1 MLIDTTLREGAQTY
15 GVYFDTAAKREIVK
29 LLARAGVEEIEAGW
43 AGQEGLAELLAWA
56 RGLVAPTE
64 LAVWSRLKAAD
75 VELAAAAGA
84 TRLSLG
90 VPVSDAHLDARL
102 GTSREALLRCMRNVV
117 PLARNRGM
125 TYISVGLED
134 ASRADE
140 EFLLEAARHCAR
152 LGVDRVRLADSVGV
166 LDPAGTAR
174 LVELVRQAFPGDI
187 AVHCHDDFGMATA
200 NALTALGA
208 GARWAD
214 VSVLGLGERTGVA
227 RLEEVASFLTLR
239 RGTAAYDL
247 HAVRKACLLVSSVAD
262 VPIPRDKP
270 ICGRDIFA
278 CESGLHAHGLLRD
291 PALFEP
297 FPPGAVGA
305 PEGAR
310 QVRLGAKSGRAAVA
324 AAMDSMGLR
333 GAPAPAVGEAARRV
347 RSAATALGRP
357 LTDPELA
364 ATIGA

>member
-15 GVYFDTAAKREIVK
+15 GVYFDTSAKREIVK
-29 LLARAGVEEIEAGW
+29 LLVRAGVEEIEAGW
-43 AGQEGLAELLAWA
+43 AGQDGLADLLAWA
-56 RGLVAPTE
+56 RGLADPTA
-64 LAVWSRLKAAD
+64 LSVWSRLKAAD

-84 TRLSLG
+84 ARLNLG
-90 VPVSDAHLDARL
+90 VPVSDAHLGSRL
-102 GTSREALLRCMRNVV
+102 GTTREELLRCMRNVV

-125 TYISVGLED
+125 AYVSVGLED

-140 EFLLEAARHCAR
+140 GFLLEAARHCAR

-166 LDPAGTAR
+166 LDPTGAAR
-174 LVELVRQAFPGDI
+174 LVEMVRQVFPGEVG
-187 AVHCHDDFGMATA
+187 VHCHDDFGMATA

-214 VSVLGLGERTGVA
+214 VSVLGIGERTGVA
-227 RLEEVASFLTLR
+227 RLEEVASYLVLR
-239 RGTAAYDL
+239 RGGAGYDL
-247 HAVRKACLLVSSVAD
+247 RAVREACLLVSSAAD

-278 CESGLHAHGLLRD
+278 CESGLHAHGMLRD

-324 AAMDSMGLR
+324 AAMDRMGR
-333 GAPAPAVGEAARRV
+333 DIPGPAVGEATRRV
-347 RSAATALGRP
+347 RSASAALGRP
-357 LTDPELA
+357 LTDTEAVTLM
-364 ATIGA
+364 GG

>member
-15 GVYFDTAAKREIVK
+15 GVYFDTSAKREIVK
-29 LLARAGVEEIEAGW
+29 LLVRAGVEEIEAGW
-43 AGQEGLAELLAWA
+43 AGQDGLADLLAWA
-56 RGLVAPTE
+56 RGLADPTA
-64 LAVWSRLKAAD
+64 LSVWSRLKAAD

-84 TRLSLG
+84 ARLNLG
-90 VPVSDAHLDARL
+90 VPVSDAHLGSRL
-102 GTSREALLRCMRNVV
+102 GTTREELLRCMRNVV

-125 TYISVGLED
+125 AYVSVGLED

-140 EFLLEAARHCAR
+140 GFLLEAARHCAR

-166 LDPAGTAR
+166 LDPTGAAR
-174 LVELVRQAFPGDI
+174 LVEMVRQVFPGEVG
-187 AVHCHDDFGMATA
+187 VHCHDDFGMATA

-214 VSVLGLGERTGVA
+214 VSVLGIGERTGVA
-227 RLEEVASFLTLR
+227 RLEEVASYLVLR
-239 RGTAAYDL
+239 RGGAGYDL
-247 HAVRKACLLVSSVAD
+247 RAVREACLLVSSAAD

-278 CESGLHAHGLLRD
+278 CESGLHAHGMLRD

-305 PEGAR
+305 PEGRAR
-310 QVRLGAKSGRAAVA
+310 CAWAPRADAPPWPPPWTAWA
-324 AAMDSMGLR
+324 ATSPGPPWAR
-333 GAPAPAVGEAARRV
+333 PPAACAAPPPPWAAR
-347 RSAATALGRP
+347 
-357 LTDPELA
+357 
-364 ATIGA
+364 